1 MSDHLASWLRRS
13 SLDARAEQQV
23 ARIVMEAGAEAPAH
37 PSAVKLPGD
46 PWALRGIPAVGVRG
60 GVGGAIPGTLPHNV
74 R

>member
-1 MSDHLASWLRRS
+1 MTPPHQQIMEAFRSAGDVERR
-13 SLDARAEQQV
+13 V
-23 ARIVMEAGAEAPAH
+23 ARVVLEAGVEAEPH
-37 PSAVKLPGD
+37 PNGYKLPGD